1 MGRSEYDPRE
11 SDHKAWN
18 AGKLVGAKRA
28 LKPQQVCTR
37 PVATALRDVSCR
49 AENSAYGQS
58 YAQDVGSAGD
68 RRDRASAAL
77 DRRREGSD
85 RPREHGGSSAS
96 GSNGTSAQH
105 LPIHAGL
112 LAPHLQGGRVCDQA
126 RKTTISSALCRFL
139 GIPKPSSWRKSHSSG
154 RTTSQGADHPAA
166 GLGVADKGCR

>member
-77 DRRREGSD
+77 DRRREDSD
-85 RPREHGGSSAS
+85 RPREHGGSSAG
-96 GSNGTSAQH
+96 GSDGTSAQH

-112 LAPHLQGGRVCDQA
+112 VAPHLQGGRV
-126 RKTTISSALCRFL
+126 
-139 GIPKPSSWRKSHSSG
+139 GG
-154 RTTSQGADHPAA
+154 NAA
-166 GLGVADKGCR
+166 GVRAGGRRGASNFSDRGRGEVERSILGAKARCACA